1 MHLEVIRGGWR
12 LQNGLM
18 KRGGGS
24 LECILYVFL
33 ITGSDESSFTDF
45 SVNFQI
51 IECLAPATQP

>member
-1 MHLEVIRGGWR
+1 MAFAEWVDE
-12 LQNGLM
+12 
-18 KRGGGS
+18 KGGGS